1 MKVIVVGASS
11 FTGRHFCAYAREKGA
26 EVVEAN
32 LRYMPWF
39 PQAKDNYV
47 VNFAAVN
54 VVAPSWDRP
63 LHYMNINVNRVTEM
77 ARGMIEHMPAKYV
90 HVSTPEVYGSTDGVV
105 NEDHPFNPSTPYAVS
120 RAAAEMMLQCYRK
133 EYGLP
138 VVFTRSANAYGPGQQ
153 LYRLIPKLIVSIKK
167 GIKFPLEGGG
177 ISQRS
182 FVHVADICDAT
193 WRVMVLGGNAGEAY
207 HISTIPHTIRSIVG
221 IVCDHMGVDPNEATM
236 MVPDRPGKDAS
247 YRLSSVKIR
256 RELDWEPTI
265 DIYKGVEEVVHW
277 VDQNWET
284 LKEQP
289 MEYQHGG

>member
-11 FTGRHFCAYAREKGA
+11 FTGRHFCEYAREKGA

-77 ARGMIEHMPAKYV
+77 ARGMIEHMPIRYV
-90 HVSTPEVYGSTDGVV
+90 HVSTPEVYGNTGPDNLSEVDW
-105 NEDHPFNPSTPYAVS
+105 FSPSTPYAVS
-120 RAAAEMMLQCYRK
+120 RAAAEMMLKCYYK

-177 ISQRS
+177 VSKRS
-182 FVHVADICDAT
+182 FVHVRDVCDAT
-193 WRVMVLGGNAGEAY
+193 WRVMEGGTPGEAY
-207 HISTIPHTIRSIVG
+207 HISRGEQYQIL
-221 IVCDHMGVDPNEATM
+221 GVVQLICEMLGVSPSETYNV
-236 MVPDRPGKDAS
+236 VPERPGKDAS
-247 YRLSSVKIR
+247 YALSSAKIR

-265 DIYKGVEEVVHW
+265 DLRYGVAEVIDW
-277 VDQNWET
+277 VDANWET
-284 LKEQP
+284 IKSLP
-289 MEYQHGG
+289 LEYQYA